1 MSRRNRRIVAAA
13 LIAAGVA
20 LMLTVPDS
28 KLGLIVLGCAVLIEI
43 IGLGMQ
49 IRSRP
54 KPGR

>member
-1 MSRRNRRIVAAA
+1 MNRRNRRIVAAA

-49 IRSRP
+49 RRSRP